1 MQRHR
6 NSVIIPW
13 PRENIKLFRNQCFQQ
28 SLIMEK
34 YDSYSASLYSEKIA
48 GKETDQQLLL
58 PTNQPFTISL
68 RVVFINKISERH
80 HYK

>member
-13 PRENIKLFRNQCFQQ
+13 PRENIKLFRNPCLQQ

-34 YDSYSASLYSEKIA
+34 YDSYSASLYLEKMLER
-48 GKETDQQLLL
+48 KLTNNYYYQ
-58 PTNQPFTISL
+58 PTNPSQYRL
-68 RVVFINKISERH
+68 GW
-80 HYK
+80 YL